1 MKLWAL
7 LRAKQKIVRD
17 VVMEFQIERPEDVDG
32 WQEIIGELCRALHE
46 SRPVILNKHA
56 DQLIRFSRT
65 VFLPQD
71 FMESV
76 SFDKMEVE
84 IFPEKQKERL

>member
-7 LRAKQKIVRD
+7 LRTKQKIVRD
-17 VVMEFQIERPEDVDG
+17 VVMEFPVERPEDVDG

-56 DQLIRFSRT
+56 EQLSRFSRT
-65 VFLPQD
+65 AFLPQD
-71 FMESV
+71 FIESV
-76 SFDKMEVE
+76 AFDKMEVE